1 MKLLEAEPVVAP
13 EAAPEAAPQATPEQP
28 PAPPEGGILC
38 PSCGAPMEPEQD
50 WCLSCGVAGP
60 GRLGERPGW
69 RAASTVIGLTLLLV
83 LGAVAAGYAALTHHG
98 PAQVANT
105 APGQGQAIVPA
116 ATAPATPP
124 PAAAPPATTPPAAT
138 ATAPSTTPG
147 KTKLPKVTPPKS
159 STSTGTPVIPV
170 KPTTTPKTTTPAVST
185 PTTTTPTVPAPV
197 AIKLADGATKIYDPY
212 TRAAASGDAA
222 KAVDG
227 DRSTSWYVD
236 PINPPQPNV
245 GFVIDLGKLQG
256 VREIQLTTPT
266 PGFGVE
272 IYATDAATAPPNI
285 LDTRWSHIKDASDVG
300 TKDASGK
307 VKDKGRIV
315 LGAGT
320 SKYRTL
326 LLWFTKPPTDGTR
339 IRLSELE
346 LLG

>member
-1 MKLLEAEPVVAP
+1 
-13 EAAPEAAPQATPEQP
+13 
-28 PAPPEGGILC
+28 
-38 PSCGAPMEPEQD
+38 MEPEQD

-69 RAASTVIGLTLLLV
+69 RAASTVLGLTLLLV

-98 PAQVANT
+98 PRQVANA

-116 ATAPATPP
+116 ATAPATI
-124 PAAAPPATTPPAAT
+124 PPATTPPTTTPPPAAT
-138 ATAPSTTPG
+138 ATAPSATSGTSTG
-147 KTKLPKVTPPKS
+147 KAKLPKVTPPKS
-159 STSTGTPVIPV
+159 STSTGTPVTPV
-170 KPTTTPKTTTPAVST
+170 TPVTPTTPKATTPTTPTPTTTPKA
-185 PTTTTPTVPAPV
+185 PAPA

-212 TRAAASGDAA
+212 TRAGASGDAA

-227 DRSTSWYVD
+227 DHSTSWYVD
-236 PINPPQPNV
+236 PINPAQPNV
-245 GFVIDLGKLQG
+245 GFVVDLGKLQG

-266 PGFGVE
+266 PGFSVE

-300 TKDASGK
+300 TKDASSAG
-307 VKDKGRIV
+307 KDKGKIV

-320 SKYRTL
+320 SKYRTV